1 VDGKQKWTPCKEEAA
16 RAVPMNWRKIPA
28 SKLLEPTVK
37 AEDFF
42 NVLSKVKPSVAE
54 AEIAKCV
61 EWTKEFGL
69 EGA

>member
-1 VDGKQKWTPCKEEAA
+1 
-16 RAVPMNWRKIPA
+16 MNWRKIPA